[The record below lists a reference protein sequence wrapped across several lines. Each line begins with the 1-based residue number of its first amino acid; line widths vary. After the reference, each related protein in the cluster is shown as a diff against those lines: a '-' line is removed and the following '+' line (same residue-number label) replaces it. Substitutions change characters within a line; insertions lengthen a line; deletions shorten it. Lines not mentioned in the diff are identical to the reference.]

1 MNKFKIG
8 DLVKVRLTFGSYKD
22 FIDQIG
28 VIVAIVGANRYGRI
42 YKVTFPSVNNRLFW
56 LDDYELEKVI

>member
-28 VIVAIVGANRYGRI
+28 VIVAIVGATHYGLICR
-42 YKVTFPSVNNRLFW
+42 VAFPSIEGELFW
-56 LDDYELEKVI
+56 FDGHNLERAT